1 MNEEFFQK
9 ISKGLDIKQITENAK
24 IYIQLGKIF
33 HADIISEKFVH
44 EDVTFW
50 WMLTYN
56 EKKNL
61 LKKE

>member
-44 EDVTFW
+44 EDVTF
-50 WMLTYN
+50 
-56 EKKNL
+56 
-61 LKKE
+61 